1 MSQIKEEIRRELLS
15 LYLLN
20 SQEIDQLLSQLDN
33 LPENALA
40 EILDIVKNSK
50 NDQKQYFSKINKID
64 PQFIKQL
71 EIFLDGN
78 AEVLIANSMISKF

>member
-78 AEVLIANSMISKF
+78 ADVLIANSMISKF

>member
-1 MSQIKEEIRRELLS
+1 MSQIKEKIRRELSS

-20 SQEIDQLLSQLDN
+20 SQERDQLLSQMDN
-33 LPENALA
+33 LPEHALT
-40 EILDIVKNSK
+40 EILDIIENSK

-64 PQFIKQL
+64 PQFTKKL

-78 AEVLIANSMISKF
+78 ADVLIADSIISKF